1 MTLTQAALTFI
12 QNYFNNMKRH
22 IKLFEEFIIEG
33 DDPFAALGGGEEGG
47 EEAPKEDPLEK
58 KKKDE
63 AKKKKKEAEKHDKM
77 VDKKEDSIEDILND
91 IPDVDAKIGDKIRDA
106 IKTQD
111 RVKIHNVVN
120 DITYIQQSYQ
130 ENGND
135 KMVAKLGPLKDYIDD
150 LDKSF
155 TTDKLI

>member
-22 IKLFEEFIIEG
+22 IKLFEEFILEG
-33 DDPFAALGGGEEGG
+33 DDPFAALGGGGE

-58 KKKDE
+58 QKKE
-63 AKKKKKEAEKHDKM
+63 EKKKKEKEEDKHEKM
-77 VDKKEDSIEDILND
+77 MDKKGDTIDDILNKL
-91 IPDVDAKIGDKIRDA
+91 PEVDAKIGDKIRDA
-106 IKTQD
+106 IKTED
-111 RVKIHNVVN
+111 RVKIHNVSN
-120 DITYIQQSYQ
+120 DITYMQQHYQ

-135 KMVAKLGPLKDYIDD
+135 KMVAKLIPLKDYIAD

-155 TTDKLI
+155 TTDKMM